1 MRVIPSLTIALLLSL
16 TCCFS
21 EQSVSKKYYI
31 IGIQN
36 DQVDQNSNAFETIRG
51 SCEIEQIE
59 INPVFESKQIVNRYG
74 SHEISF
80 YKYHQWAVRPSVA
93 IMELIKNYMESSG
106 IFESVSTR
114 YSRAIPDYH
123 FATSIHQLEVIES
136 KDAFSAH
143 LNIEFRII
151 NNLNN
156 QMLLHHEADRTVTVS
171 GKDLNL
177 FANAVSNILLSE
189 LQAFTLMID
198 AQRSRI
204 EREYE

>member
-1 MRVIPSLTIALLLSL
+1 MSRRDEKRQAYTSMLIPEKKEDNGTRSVGQKICG
-16 TCCFS
+16 TC
-21 EQSVSKKYYI
+21 
-31 IGIQN
+31 
-36 DQVDQNSNAFETIRG
+36 
-51 SCEIEQIE
+51 
-59 INPVFESKQIVNRYG
+59 
-74 SHEISF
+74 
-80 YKYHQWAVRPSVA
+80 
-93 IMELIKNYMESSG
+93 KNYMESSG

-198 AQRSRI
+198 VQRSRF
-204 EREYE
+204 EGEYE